1 MIYLRKENLISK
13 AFERAIDESS
23 KDFEQALTDS
33 EAEHIAIFKTLLK
46 RFYDVEK
53 IFDPNAPIYNDLLG
67 RMLTFLVLHD
77 VFSRN
82 AYRKYNP
89 NSNTEKQKE
98 WAEAL
103 LDKLSKGIYIL
114 EDLPKPP
121 ANEQKGSSARFLYG
135 NLTNNDFYI

>member
-1 MIYLRKENLISK
+1 MYYIRKDNLISK

-46 RFYDVEK
+46 RFYDVDKVFNQE
-53 IFDPNAPIYNDLLG
+53 APIYNDLLG

-98 WAEAL
+98 WAEAM

-114 EDLPKPP
+114 DDLPKPP
-121 ANEQKGSSARFLYG
+121 TNEQKRSGARFLYG

>member
-46 RFYDVEK
+46 RFYDV
-53 IFDPNAPIYNDLLG
+53 G

-114 EDLPKPP
+114 DDLPKPP

>member
-23 KDFEQALTDS
+23 QDFEQALTES
-33 EAEHIAIFKTLLK
+33 EAEHIAVFKTLLECFPALASLFSSQ
-46 RFYDVEK
+46 R
-53 IFDPNAPIYNDLLG
+53 PHYNVLLA
-67 RMLTFLVLHD
+67 RMLTFFVLSD

-98 WAEAL
+98 WAEGM

-121 ANEQKGSSARFLYG
+121 TNEQKGSSARFLYG
-135 NLTNNDFYI
+135 NLTNKDFYI

>member
-23 KDFEQALTDS
+23 QDFEQAITES
-33 EAEHIAIFKTLLK
+33 EAEHIAVFKTLLK
-46 RFYDVEK
+46 RYYDVES
-53 IFDPNAPIYNDLLG
+53 IFDPEHPHYNVLLA
-67 RMLTFLVLHD
+67 RMLTFFVLSD

-98 WAEAL
+98 WAEGM

-121 ANEQKGSSARFLYG
+121 GNDQKGSSARFLYG

>member
-1 MIYLRKENLISK
+1 MYYIRKDNLISK

-46 RFYDVEK
+46 RFYDVDKVFNQE
-53 IFDPNAPIYNDLLG
+53 APIYNDLLG

-89 NSNTEKQKE
+89 SSNTEKQKE
-98 WAEAL
+98 WAEAM

-114 EDLPKPP
+114 DDLPKPP
-121 ANEQKGSSARFLYG
+121 ANEQKGSGARFLYG

>member
-1 MIYLRKENLISK
+1 MYYIRKENLISK

-53 IFDPNAPIYNDLLG
+53 IFNP
-67 RMLTFLVLHD
+67 TFLVLHD

-89 NSNTEKQKE
+89 NSNTEKQQE
-98 WAEAL
+98 WADAL

>member
-1 MIYLRKENLISK
+1 MYYIRKDNLISK
-13 AFERAIDESS
+13 TFERAIDESS

-46 RFYDVEK
+46 RFYDVDKVFNQE
-53 IFDPNAPIYNDLLG
+53 APIYNDLLG

-98 WAEAL
+98 WAEAM

-114 EDLPKPP
+114 DDLPKPP
-121 ANEQKGSSARFLYG
+121 TNEQKRSSARFLYG